1 MMLSKK
7 IADTITDELSLSN
20 EQRDVIEY
28 GAFALLQTLLSI
40 FVVAFFGFL
49 FGVFY
54 ESLIVS
60 FSISILRKSSG
71 GAHASKPSICVII
84 GTFFSVAIA
93 LFMKYIVSKISFT
106 YLLVF
111 ALFVYL
117 FSFFVIYKKV
127 PVDSKAKPINSP
139 EKKKKMRKQSYII
152 TSLYMFISLIL
163 LSVKPNTNSF
173 PAETYLLSIC
183 GGLAYQVLSLTI
195 FGHKIIGSFDGFLKK
210 ILFRKDV
217 ENEKISVN

>member
-7 IADTITDELSLSN
+7 IADTITDELSLSK

-40 FVVAFFGFL
+40 FAVAFFGFL

-71 GAHASKPSICVII
+71 GAHASKPSICLII

-152 TSLYMFISLIL
+152 TSVYMLISLIFLFIKSFINYFPVEKFL
-163 LSVKPNTNSF
+163 LC
-173 PAETYLLSIC
+173 IC
-183 GGLAYQVLSLTI
+183 GGLVYQVFSLTI
-195 FGHKIIGSFDGFLKK
+195 LGQKTFGFLDKILSK
-210 ILFRKDV
+210 ILFK
-217 ENEKISVN
+217 KGC